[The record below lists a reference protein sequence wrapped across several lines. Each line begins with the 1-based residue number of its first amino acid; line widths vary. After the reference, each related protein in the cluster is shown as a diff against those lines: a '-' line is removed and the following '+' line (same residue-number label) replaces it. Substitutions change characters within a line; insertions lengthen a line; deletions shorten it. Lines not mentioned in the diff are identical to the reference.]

1 MTKINVGMFNLK
13 DYGLNKLAG
22 DAAAVGI
29 IDKLLNSIE
38 DEYAEYNIDYDIRN
52 YDTSYQIIGH
62 MLSLAFSIMAD
73 VNELKLH
80 AGRNLNWETSAIVR
94 QCIYSVYDPVNWS
107 CAFERIKYMLEE
119 CVEAL
124 EYNPKANHYYSRILI
139 GLTELHTTANEL
151 MSYELNPYIRDDIPV
166 ATDDSDSTGG
176 CML

>member
-1 MTKINVGMFNLK
+1 MTKINAGMFNLE

-29 IDKLLNSIE
+29 IDKLLSSIE

-52 YDTSYQIIGH
+52 YHTSYQIIGH

-80 AGRNLNWETSAIVR
+80 AGRNLNWEISAIVR
-94 QCIYSVYDPVNWS
+94 ECIYSVYAPANWS
-107 CAFERIKYMLEE
+107 CAFEHIKNMLEA
-119 CVEAL
+119 CVEKMNFDA
-124 EYNPKANHYYSRILI
+124 KANHYYSRILI